1 MKQKLYLLLLLLS
14 CTAISWSQETR
25 FGITGG
31 LSIASWTAKAS
42 GVSINSQSTTGF
54 TGGVIVFAPLST
66 NVTIQTGLNFV
77 QKGAKT
83 DDQGDN
89 ETIKL
94 NYIELPV
101 NFVYTHEGFFGGVGP
116 TIAMGLSGTDK
127 TTSQGVTEKAD
138 IHFGSG
144 TDDDLKRFDIGAN
157 VTAGY
162 MVPAGFMISLNYNF
176 GLSNLVP
183 GGNSSDGKLLNRY
196 FGIRIGYVFN
206 K

>member
-1 MKQKLYLLLLLLS
+1 MKQKLYLLLFLLAS
-14 CTAISWSQETR
+14 SAAAWSQKTR

-31 LSIASWTAKAS
+31 LSIASWSAKAG
-42 GVSINSQSTTGF
+42 GVSVNSQSTTGF
-54 TGGVIVFAPLST
+54 TGGVILFAPLSS

-77 QKGAKT
+77 QKGAQT
-83 DDQGDN
+83 NDQGDN

-101 NFVYTHEGFFGGVGP
+101 NFVYTHAGFFGGVGP
-116 TIAMGLSGTDK
+116 TIAMGMSGTDK
-127 TTSQGVTEKAD
+127 LTSQGVTEKSD
-138 IHFGSG
+138 IKFGSG

-162 MVPAGFMISLNYNF
+162 MIPSGFMLSLNYNF
-176 GLSNLVP
+176 GLTNLAP
-183 GGNSSDGKLLNRY
+183 GTNSSDGKLLNRY